1 MNRAQAAPFTRATPR
16 VLVTAP
22 QVAGARSPVSPPASW
37 RRVLRRVVSV
47 VFTEVVGQDDGY
59 RVDPQ
64 TAGQDDEHLMDPQ
77 SDNRCLS
84 LNRVAGSVHIGPP
97 T

>member
-16 VLVTAP
+16 VVTAP
-22 QVAGARSPVSPPASW
+22 QLAGARSPVSPPAPW
-37 RRVLRRVVSV
+37 RRVLRSVVSV
-47 VFTEVVGQDDGY
+47 VFTEVVGQDDGH
-59 RVDPQ
+59 RLDPQ
-64 TAGQDDEHLMDPQ
+64 TAGHTDEHLIDPQ

-84 LNRVAGSVHIGPP
+84 LNRVAVLVHMAPP